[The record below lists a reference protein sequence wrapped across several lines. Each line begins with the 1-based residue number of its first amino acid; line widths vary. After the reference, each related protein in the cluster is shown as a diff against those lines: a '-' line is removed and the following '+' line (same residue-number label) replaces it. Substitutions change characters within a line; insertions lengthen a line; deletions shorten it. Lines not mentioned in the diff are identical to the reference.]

1 MFSQKNLVVTQL
13 ALNNLLINNRKINK
27 MINFSSNNKKIKFY
41 KIINRLV
48 KKIIFKTMNVI

>member
-1 MFSQKNLVVTQL
+1 MQAWLMFSQKNLVVTQL

-27 MINFSSNNKKIKFY
+27 MINYSFNNKKIKLY

-48 KKIIFKTMNVI
+48 